1 MAAAIVMKQAQV
13 EDAREI
19 LDLQKLAYQSEAEIY
34 HDDTIPPLTQTLE
47 EITADFRNQ
56 VFIKASVDGR
66 IVGSVRGQLKQ
77 GTCSIG
83 RLIVHPDFQ
92 NQGIGIRLMDEVEKY
107 FPEAGRFELFTG
119 HRSERNKYLYR
130 KLGYQVFRRQPVN
143 SDLTL
148 LYLEKRR

>member
-1 MAAAIVMKQAQV
+1 MAAAVVMKQAQV

-34 HDDTIPPLTQTLE
+34 HDDTIPPLTQTLK
-47 EITADFRNQ
+47 EITTDFRNQ